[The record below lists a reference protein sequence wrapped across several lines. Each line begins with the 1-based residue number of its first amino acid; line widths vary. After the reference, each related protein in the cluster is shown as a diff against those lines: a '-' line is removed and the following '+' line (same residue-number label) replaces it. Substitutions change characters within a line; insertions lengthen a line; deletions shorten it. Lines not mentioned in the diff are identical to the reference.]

1 MPRCAPIWS
10 AILPRRP
17 ARTAWSAARCSTC
30 WPRARPDLSIGAIT
44 RLQRLKTG
52 ALISFSCTAGAI
64 LGKASDPLRN
74 ALSAY
79 AHDLG
84 LAFQIVD
91 DLLDIEGNA
100 AELGKTPGKD
110 AAAGKATFVSILG
123 LERARAQA
131 APAGATGRRASRT
144 VRRGRGFAK
153 AGGEIRCRAAGVRG
167 RAGV

>member
-1 MPRCAPIWS
+1 M
-10 AILPRRP
+10 
-17 ARTAWSAARCSTC
+17 
-30 WPRARPDLSIGAIT
+30 SIGAIT

-64 LGKASDPLRN
+64 LGKAAEPLRA
-74 ALSAY
+74 ALAAY

-91 DLLDIEGNA
+91 DLLDVEGDA
-100 AELGKTPGKD
+100 AELGKATGKD

-131 APAGATGRRASRT
+131 ALLAQQAAGHLEPFGRRRS
-144 VRRGRGFAK
+144 
-153 AGGEIRCRAAGVRG
+153 C
-167 RAGV
+167 